1 MVLHICVEN
10 KLITK
15 SKHPMDRIGVL
26 IKRMLEQYE
35 NNAGSNNLMLTA
47 QMLLNEL
54 QQLNIEQEASTK
66 NVAVIIPSVK
76 RFEIREPI
84 IHQTESTP
92 IINISEKN
100 VTRKEAAEDKPVDKE
115 TETLPSHTKEK
126 SLHIRETKTA
136 AQYNIEDIPT
146 FAYQQKNVYELNE
159 AMAQNAESLNDRL
172 KIERNELGSMLKET
186 PIRDLRKAIG
196 INDRFVFINE
206 LFRGDENMYERS
218 IKTINSFGALGEAEF
233 WIQRELKTKIG
244 WNEGS
249 ETVQHFDQLVRRRFA

>member
-1 MVLHICVEN
+1 
-10 KLITK
+10 
-15 SKHPMDRIGVL
+15 
-26 IKRMLEQYE
+26 
-35 NNAGSNNLMLTA
+35 MLTA

-54 QQLNIEQEASTK
+54 QQMNNEQRASAKNI
-66 NVAVIIPSVK
+66 AVIMPSVK
-76 RFEIREPI
+76 RFEINEQI
-84 IHQTESTP
+84 IYNEESKP
-92 IINISEKN
+92 VINISQENSSGTSDEVEEEKII
-100 VTRKEAAEDKPVDKE
+100 EE
-115 TETLPSHTKEK
+115 TIISTPSFTKEK
-126 SLHIRETKTA
+126 QSPLRETKTA
-136 AQYNIEDIPT
+136 TQYNIEDIPT
-146 FAYQQKNVYELNE
+146 FAYQQKSVYELNE

-172 KIERNELGSMLKET
+172 KVERAELGSMLKET

>member
-1 MVLHICVEN
+1 
-10 KLITK
+10 
-15 SKHPMDRIGVL
+15 MDRIGVL

-35 NNAGSNNLMLTA
+35 NNVGSSNLILTA

-54 QQLNIEQEASTK
+54 QQMNNEQKTSAKNI
-66 NVAVIIPSVK
+66 AVIMPSVK
-76 RFEIREPI
+76 RFEIDEQI
-84 IHQTESTP
+84 IYQEESKP
-92 IINISEKN
+92 VINISKENSSITRDEVAEEK
-100 VTRKEAAEDKPVDKE
+100 KIEEE
-115 TETLPSHTKEK
+115 TVVSTPLFAKEK
-126 SLHIRETKTA
+126 QSPVRETKTA

-146 FAYQQKNVYELNE
+146 FAYQQKSVYELNE

-172 KIERNELGSMLKET
+172 KIERAELGSMLKET

>member
-1 MVLHICVEN
+1 M
-10 KLITK
+10 LINK

-35 NNAGSNNLMLTA
+35 NNAGNHNLMLTA

-54 QQLNIEQEASTK
+54 QQMNNEQQASVKNI
-66 NVAVIIPSVK
+66 AVIMPSIK
-76 RFEIREPI
+76 RVEIDEQIVDKTGSAPF
-84 IHQTESTP
+84 
-92 IINISEKN
+92 INISQQGDVPEKE
-100 VTRKEAAEDKPVDKE
+100 VVEEKIVHEESGIAAAF
-115 TETLPSHTKEK
+115 TKEK
-126 SLHIRETKTA
+126 PSSVREPRATS
-136 AQYNIEDIPT
+136 QYNIEDIPT
-146 FAYQQKNVYELNE
+146 FAYQQKNAYELNE
-159 AMAQNAESLNDRL
+159 AMSQNAESLNDRL
-172 KIERNELGSMLKET
+172 KIERNELGSVLKET

-244 WNEGS
+244 WNEGN